1 MKMAII
7 IKANGPKVRDKDL
20 GLNSQKMIILYIKGN
35 FLIMNIMDMEDL
47 IKIMENFILEIFL
60 MVKGMEKGNSMIK
73 III

>member
-1 MKMAII
+1 
-7 IKANGPKVRDKDL
+7 
-20 GLNSQKMIILYIKGN
+20 MIILYIKGN